1 MVAKIDMKKTGGRV
15 KGAGDVPA
23 KAKGAGPTQPNRT
36 QSPDVISA
44 PRAAHS
50 SYGMGQYAG
59 PSSLTPLDDANK
71 GRSQLGINMS
81 QTSEGESD
89 PILNEIIKR
98 GTAAAGIS
106 GRLSGE
112 PGGVYEGVGESQLR
126 PVSTKQAVP
135 THPAMVGSNAQR
147 QPTKR

>member
-1 MVAKIDMKKTGGRV
+1 MAKTIV
-15 KGAGDVPA
+15 KPKSDEAAGDVTRAA
-23 KAKGAGPTQPNRT
+23 KNNAPMVPNKT
-36 QSPDVISA
+36 PSPDVISA

-50 SYGMGQYAG
+50 GYGQNSYAG
-59 PSSLTPLDDANK
+59 PSSLTPNQDSNMGVSPMAASIKSASERGSDAVLDEVV
-71 GRSQLGINMS
+71 R
-81 QTSEGESD
+81 
-89 PILNEIIKR
+89 R
-98 GTAAAGIS
+98 GVRAAGTS

-135 THPAMVGSNAQR
+135 THPAMVGSNAQH